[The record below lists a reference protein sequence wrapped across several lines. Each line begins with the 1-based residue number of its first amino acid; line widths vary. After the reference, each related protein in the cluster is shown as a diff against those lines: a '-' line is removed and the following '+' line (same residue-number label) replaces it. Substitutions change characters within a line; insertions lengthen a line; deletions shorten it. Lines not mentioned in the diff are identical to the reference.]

1 MSNTYA
7 VCRQICT
14 QLLKLL
20 ARVEVCGRERV
31 PVSGPVVL
39 CPTHASI
46 LDPPLIMSVLR
57 RQVLF
62 MAAAYLF
69 DIPVLGQI
77 LRLGGAV
84 PVQGVRSSLSA
95 MRRALKVLEDGGA
108 VVVFPQGGVRGEDEP
123 IRLHRGSAFV
133 ASAAGAPILPVV
145 ISGSEEVLPPGTYL
159 PRRGTIKI
167 TFGELIPAAEQDLL
181 HTELEDALRC
191 LLASDCSRER

>member
-1 MSNTYA
+1 MSKTYA

-14 QLLKLL
+14 QLLKLF

-31 PVSGPVVL
+31 PVSGPVVV

-62 MAAAYLF
+62 MAAGYLF
-69 DIPVLGQI
+69 EIPVLGRL
-77 LRLGGAV
+77 LRWGGAV

-95 MRRALKVLEDGGA
+95 VRRALKVLEDEGA

-133 ASAAGAPILPVV
+133 ASTAGAPVLPVV

-159 PRRGTIKI
+159 PRRGTIRI
-167 TFGELIPAAEQDLL
+167 TFGELIPAAEQDQL
-181 HTELEDALRC
+181 HGELEVALRR
-191 LLASDCSRER
+191 LKGSDCCRQR